1 MCLTEKIYVLD
12 KLCLGMSYRI
22 VECEFNVNEST
33 TYVLNEVSLN
43 KNIDKTKSSIHQ
55 LMKMWP
61 ETLRSTT
68 MISLKGNG
76 SIFTNSLF
84 IGTLQNITVANNEN
98 CILINRQKNV
108 IKPSKNVATNPVYTP
123 TYTQ

>member
-1 MCLTEKIYVLD
+1 MCLREKIYVLD
-12 KLCLGMSYRI
+12 KLCLGMSYCV

-33 TYVLNEVSLN
+33 TYVLYEVSLN
-43 KNIDKTKSSIHQ
+43 KTIHKTKSSIHQ

-84 IGTLQNITVANNEN
+84 VGTL
-98 CILINRQKNV
+98 
-108 IKPSKNVATNPVYTP
+108 
-123 TYTQ
+123 